1 MFNFLATDAG
11 KSYEPR
17 PAHPGQP
24 ADSDGAKQPPLSGTP
39 YRPYSEKPA
48 LPELPYKPYA
58 EPPAQEAP
66 YEPYKGI

>member
-1 MFNFLATDAG
+1 MLNRLTTNASR
-11 KSYEPR
+11 SYEPR
-17 PAHPGQP
+17 LAHPGQ
-24 ADSDGAKQPPLSGTP
+24 ADSDGAKQPAPAQTP

-58 EPPAQEAP
+58 EKPALEVP